1 MELGLACAPL
11 LVQPLWDWESFLS
24 SPLAEDENRLL
35 NYLEAARLPKCINY
49 FSKESGH
56 VASVESAAIMY

>member
-1 MELGLACAPL
+1 MCTIACPAPLGLGIIP
-11 LVQPLWDWESFLS
+11 QF
-24 SPLAEDENRLL
+24 PLAEDENRLL